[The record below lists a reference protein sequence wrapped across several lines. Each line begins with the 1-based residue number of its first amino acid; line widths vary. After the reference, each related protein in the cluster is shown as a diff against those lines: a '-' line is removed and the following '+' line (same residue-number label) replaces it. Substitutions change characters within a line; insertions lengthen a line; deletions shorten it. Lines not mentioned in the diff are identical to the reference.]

1 MSKLLAWTCLTLLL
15 VSSCSQKKPEKGFVS
30 IFNGKDFSGWQFKG
44 QPAGLR
50 VEERCIYSGGADGG
64 DLLCTEK
71 EYGNYILRLE
81 WMLSEVG
88 NSGVLIRC
96 NPDSAWDSGFEVQLL
111 APWTPWR
118 DDLHCTGSIYGHAA
132 VTNRPDETTGRWHQ
146 LEVVCDRKQI
156 IIAVDGETCT
166 WADMDRVESLRGKHL
181 RGRIGLQGN
190 HSDPRQWLKFRNL
203 RLRDLD
209 SDPDYVIRGFRDTDP
224 RIRRDTH
231 EAAVRLWGPIVPR
244 LCSLIAEEDS
254 LASAG
259 ARKALFEI
267 AALASAPE
275 APKERRDAVVQ
286 ALKDQAG
293 SNGSETLRTYLGWL
307 LGLLGA

>member
-1 MSKLLAWTCLTLLL
+1 MSKSLVCFSLALTLLFA
-15 VSSCSQKKPEKGFVS
+15 SNGKAAEKGFVS
-30 IFNGKDFSGWQFKG
+30 LFNGKDLSSWQFRG

-50 VEERCIYSGGADGG
+50 VEEGCIYSGGADGG
-64 DLLCTEK
+64 DLLWTEK

-81 WMLSEVG
+81 WMLSGVG

-96 NPDSAWDSGFEVQLL
+96 TPDSAWDSGFEVQLL

-118 DDLHCTGSIYGHAA
+118 DDLHCTGSIYGYVA

-156 IIAVDGETCT
+156 IIAVNGETCT

-190 HSDPRQWLKFRNL
+190 HSDPQQWLKFRNL

-209 SDPDYVIRGFRDTDP
+209 LDPDYVIRGFRDTDP
-224 RIRRDTH
+224 RIQRDTH
-231 EAAVRLWGPIVPR
+231 GAAVKLGDTIVPR

-254 LASAG
+254 LPSAG

-267 AALASAPE
+267 AALASAPD
-275 APKERRDAVVQ
+275 APKALRDKVVQ

-293 SNGSETLRTYLGWL
+293 SSGSETLRTYLGWL

>member
-1 MSKLLAWTCLTLLL
+1 MSKSLVCFSLALTLLFA
-15 VSSCSQKKPEKGFVS
+15 SNGKAAEKGFVS
-30 IFNGKDFSGWQFKG
+30 LFNGKDLSSWQFRG

-50 VEERCIYSGGADGG
+50 VEEGCIYS
-64 DLLCTEK
+64 
-71 EYGNYILRLE
+71 
-81 WMLSEVG
+81 
-88 NSGVLIRC
+88 
-96 NPDSAWDSGFEVQLL
+96 EVQLL

-118 DDLHCTGSIYGHAA
+118 DDLHCTGSLYGYVA

-156 IIAVDGETCT
+156 IIAVNGETCT

-190 HSDPRQWLKFRNL
+190 HSDPQQWLKFRNL

-209 SDPDYVIRGFRDTDP
+209 LDPDYVIRGFRDTDP
-224 RIRRDTH
+224 RIQRDTH
-231 EAAVRLWGPIVPR
+231 GAAVKLGDTIVPR

-254 LASAG
+254 LPSAG

-267 AALASAPE
+267 AALASAPD
-275 APKERRDAVVQ
+275 APKALRDKVVQ

-293 SNGSETLRTYLGWL
+293 SSGSETLRTYLGWL